1 MKKVAVMTTN
11 IYIVE
16 DHPLMQYTMVE
27 FLNRTPDLQ
36 VCGAVTTGQEALAQ
50 LSTTQTDLVLID
62 LALPDQ
68 SGLDLLRSLQRTLPH
83 LPCLMFSS
91 YQEATY
97 IHQALAAGARGYLFK
112 GEPLELVKAIRQ
124 VLNGERYLPESFRQ
138 QMT

>member
-1 MKKVAVMTTN
+1 MTTS

-27 FLNRTPDLQ
+27 FLNRTPDLV
-36 VCGAVTTGQEALAQ
+36 VCGAVSTAQEALAQ
-50 LSTTQTDLVLID
+50 LPTTQPDLVLID
-62 LALPDQ
+62 LALPDM
-68 SGLDLLRSLQRTLPH
+68 SGLDLLRSLQDTLPN

-97 IHQALAAGARGYLFK
+97 VHQALTAGARGYLFK

-124 VLNGERYLPESFRQ
+124 VLNGGRYVPEPFRQ
-138 QMT
+138 HMT